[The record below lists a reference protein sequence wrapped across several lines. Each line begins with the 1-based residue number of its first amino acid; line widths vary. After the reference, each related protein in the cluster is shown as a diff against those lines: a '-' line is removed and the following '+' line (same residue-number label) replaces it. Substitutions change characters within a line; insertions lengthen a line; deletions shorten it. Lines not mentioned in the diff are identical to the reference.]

1 MNRTLV
7 QAQTTQLLDVGLMEL
22 SRGEYA
28 SAIMMPTKKN
38 IFGNWIPLQLCGDY
52 RLVNKW
58 TCSDKYAMP
67 LLKEIFDALGQAK
80 VLSTLDLRCGYH

>member
-1 MNRTLV
+1 
-7 QAQTTQLLDVGLMEL
+7 VGLVELFME
-22 SRGEYA
+22 EYVL
-28 SAIMMPTKKN
+28 AIVMPTKKN